1 MIGFRSRSE
10 DQDLPARLEA
20 LAAAVELA
28 EDRLDQEAVAFAGH
42 VVTKAED
49 RLRHGTT
56 HTLVALLGATGSGK
70 SSVTNVVVG
79 ADVATAGVRR
89 PTTSSTLACIWGGED
104 AGALLD
110 WLEVVNRHQV
120 AGGQASGE
128 QNSAGP
134 ETAVGLDGL
143 ILLDVPDHDS
153 VAEAHRE
160 EMERIAEHADMLV
173 WVTDPE
179 KYADKAMHDYLARLR
194 GHGAVMALVL
204 NKIDLLSPEDAA
216 VCRADLA
223 RLLEGPGLGD
233 APIVALSA
241 RDGDGRPE
249 LIEVLVDAVGHKQ
262 AAVARLA
269 ADTSLAAS
277 ELAAQLGEEAGPN
290 EVPAKVADR
299 LATELADATGL
310 GAIGDAV
317 AAGHRRDGARV
328 TGWPFTRWLR
338 RLRPHPLGRLHLDRG
353 STGRASLPEPS
364 GVQRARTTGAI
375 RDTTDAVTRNL
386 PDPWPAHVRAAAN
399 PDERTL
405 ADRLDVAVG
414 DAVRDH
420 QGRTPRWWTVIGALQ
435 WLLAAAAVTGAIWL
449 ALLAVA
455 AYLRIPEPPTPEW
468 RGFPVPTALLLG
480 GLAIGLLVAAIAS
493 RLQRIGG
500 RRRSWAVRRRAENA
514 VAEVADE
521 LVITPIQDELARFNE
536 LHQLLD
542 QAGARR

>member
-20 LAAAVELA
+20 LAAAVDLA
-28 EDRLDQEAVAFAGH
+28 EDRLDQETVAFAGH
-42 VVTKAED
+42 VVTKAEE

-89 PTTSSTLACIWGGED
+89 PTTSSTLACVWGGDD
-104 AGALLD
+104 AGGLLD

-120 AGGQASGE
+120 AGGS
-128 QNSAGP
+128 
-134 ETAVGLDGL
+134 ETTDGLAGL

-153 VAEAHRE
+153 VAHAHRE

-204 NKIDLLSPEDAA
+204 NKIDLLSPEDTAA
-216 VCRADLA
+216 CRADLG

-241 RDGDGRPE
+241 RDGHGRPE
-249 LIEVLVDAVGHKQ
+249 LIEVLADAVDHKQ

-269 ADTSLAAS
+269 ADTSLAAT
-277 ELAAQLGEEAGPN
+277 ELAAQLGDSAGPS
-290 EVPAKVADR
+290 EVPGKVADR
-299 LATELADATGL
+299 LAAELADATGL
-310 GAIGDAV
+310 GPIGDAV

-338 RLRPHPLGRLHLDRG
+338 RLRPHPLGRLHLDKG

-364 GVQRARTTGAI
+364 GVQRARSQGAI
-375 RDTTDAVTRNL
+375 RDATDTVTRGL
-386 PDPWPAHVRAAAN
+386 PDPWPTHIRNAAS

-405 ADRLDVAVG
+405 ADRLDVAIG

-420 QGRTPRWWTVIGALQ
+420 QGRSPRWWTVIGVLQ

-455 AYLRIPEPPTPEW
+455 AYLRIPEPPTPERW
-468 RGFPVPTALLLG
+468 GFPLPTALLFG

-493 RLQRIGG
+493 RFQRIGG
-500 RRRSWAVRRRAENA
+500 RRRAWAVRRRAEAA

-521 LVITPIQDELARFNE
+521 LVVAPIQDELERFNE
-536 LHQLLD
+536 LHRLLD
-542 QAGARR
+542 RAGAKR